1 MTDKI
6 DVIKIDVIGFVQQG
20 FIAGGFIYMSV
31 GGVMPSMHDQG
42 NSLSSTLAQ
51 LVPMILGM
59 GIAVVISLSE

>member
-1 MTDKI
+1 
-6 DVIKIDVIGFVQQG
+6 
-20 FIAGGFIYMSV
+20 MSI

>member
-6 DVIKIDVIGFVQQG
+6 DVNGFVQQG